1 MVRNLDMAEFEVR
14 YQNNRWFYVL
24 ENPIVKEFVASYN
37 NIHTQLAIVRSID
50 YFVREVKKNVEDFDI
65 SQLISRN
72 PVQARKLIWRT
83 VQSLIGVRGKTNRI
97 ARQVKSFVTLLY
109 NYANEEE
116 GKVII
121 WKRKHR
127 VSVIATRDKK
137 VPTHEE
143 IWEMVDYALHLRDK
157 AIIALSY
164 NTGLKATPMSNLNV
178 GDLRRQLEDFKENQT
193 VPLILKIN
201 ANIYPK
207 RFQTNNNNRTWYP
220 SLIDRDCAILLLKY
234 YEAKR
239 KNAADDEPFFLTYK
253 NKRMGIQR
261 ISQQIRYLMDKLDRL
276 KGGDRKD
283 TYAML
288 LRDAF
293 FNRLVKGGM
302 KDIHREF
309 LMMHSLGIRSHYFNW
324 ALEKEEVIESYLK
337 CHFNRENNQVR
348 KTVEKQSTEIQEL
361 KRQIQD
367 LQELTQVLQK
377 YDLRKYLPMFKEKE
391 ES

>member
-1 MVRNLDMAEFEVR
+1 MEMGKFGER
-14 YQNNRWFYVL
+14 YRDNRWFYVL
-24 ENPIVKEFVASYN
+24 SNPVVKEFVGSYN
-37 NIHTQLAIVRSID
+37 NIHTQLAIARSVD
-50 YFVREVKKNVEDFDI
+50 YFLREVRKSSPDFDI
-65 SQLISRN
+65 SQLISMN

-127 VSVIATRDKK
+127 VSIVAVRDKK

-164 NTGLKATPMSNLNV
+164 NTGLKATAIYNLNV

-207 RFQTNNNNRTWYP
+207 RFQTNNGNRTWYP
-220 SLIDRDCAILLLKY
+220 SLIDRDCAMLLLKY

-239 KNAADDEPFFLTYK
+239 KSAKDTEPFFLTHK
-253 NKRMGIQR
+253 KKRMGIQR

-309 LMMHSLGIRSHYFNW
+309 LMMHSLGIKSHYFNW

-348 KTVEKQSTEIQEL
+348 KTVEKQSTEIEQL
-361 KRQIQD
+361 KNQIRE
-367 LQELTQVLQK
+367 LQELTKVLEK
-377 YDLRKYLPMFKEKE
+377 YDLRKYLDGFKEKE
-391 ES
+391 S